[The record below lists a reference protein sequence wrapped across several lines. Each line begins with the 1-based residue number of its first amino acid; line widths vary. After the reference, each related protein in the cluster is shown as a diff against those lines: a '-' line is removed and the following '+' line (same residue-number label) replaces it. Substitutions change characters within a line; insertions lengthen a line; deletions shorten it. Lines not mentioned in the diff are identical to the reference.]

1 MHGCVHGGGVGNF
14 ERKRDSYLPSALNWR
29 SVYLSEVQ
37 VRRIDLFIFF
47 EAISV

>member
-1 MHGCVHGGGVGNF
+1 MCAWVCVRGGGVGNF
-14 ERKRDSYLPSALNWR
+14 QRKRDGYLPSSALNWR

-47 EAISV
+47 

>member
-1 MHGCVHGGGVGNF
+1 MGNF
-14 ERKRDSYLPSALNWR
+14 ERKRDGYLPSSALNWR

-37 VRRIDLFIFF
+37 VRIDLFIFF